1 MPAAGRQGG
10 GCGSVYPVQVR
21 LLLGP
26 AQEWTRNEKRT
37 SQPRRYRV
45 GGQYPVGWTGGY
57 QWLLL
62 SAGRPEW

>member
-1 MPAAGRQGG
+1 MEV
-10 GCGSVYPVQVR
+10 SIQVG

-26 AQEWTRNEKRT
+26 AQEWTRDEK
-37 SQPRRYRV
+37 RRYRV

-62 SAGRPEW
+62 SAGRPEWQIG